1 MYNNGE
7 PVFCI
12 IAGDPIDGIMV
23 YGPFFDSDDATEW
36 AEKFVSSVQHWWVTE
51 LYSDITMRTYQ

>member
-12 IAGDPIDGIMV
+12 IVGDPIDGITV
-23 YGPFFDSDDATEW
+23 HGPFFDSDDAVEW
-36 AEKFVSSVQHWWVTE
+36 AERFTSDQHWWVTE
-51 LYSDITMRTYQ
+51 IHSDITMRTYQ